1 MPCHWRTI
9 SRTCLRWCRQKGS
22 ILWLCGFLS
31 PYTVGRCFRKKKA
44 MKFISAFPSVAQ
56 TLEPPATFYSCKKYY
71 LAPRLQSRQSWSF
84 ADWNKGRCSVYILH
98 VYMYMCIIKQSKH
111 RVLFAGR
118 TCRVSENKTRAVQ
131 NTIYLRSF
139 VEWPAEV
146 VSEALPPWS
155 FLQHLKDNPW
165 NPEPTV
171 YVCEFL
177 DDLGFLGRPLF
188 WNAPGVCYG
197 SLWFPV
203 CTWHCL
209 RQLWS

>member
-44 MKFISAFPSVAQ
+44 MKFISALPSVAQ

-71 LAPRLQSRQSWSF
+71 FAPCLQSRQSWSF
-84 ADWNKGRCSVYILH
+84 ADWKKGRCSVYIWCC
-98 VYMYMCIIKQSKH
+98 VYIYICISSSNLNTGYSL
-111 RVLFAGR
+111 RGVL
-118 TCRVSENKTRAVQ
+118 VESLKTRFQ

-165 NPEPTV
+165 KPEPTV

-177 DDLGFLGRPLF
+177 DDLGFLGRPFF
-188 WNAPGVCYG
+188 WNAPGVCCG